1 MNLSQAM
8 KSLIGSAYSWWV
20 GAPPVDHTRR
30 QLLLGLSTAAGV
42 LMALGPAQVAELLQG
57 DSGPIEFAEPARPL
71 RTVLENQFYGIGAVS
86 LKPGEERAFRKLINA
101 QAFTH
106 GVTARAAL
114 RALVLDATDPGAI
127 EVTRVLVDGQPIF
140 GTAVR
145 PLAHFAP
152 SARANLICTPPLP
165 FDWIEVWVRNVSRS
179 EQIVSG
185 GCILDVHRSLA
196 REDHPH
202 QHPDRCPGRAAE
214 GGP

>member
-20 GAPPVDHTRR
+20 GTPPVDHTRR

-42 LMALGPAQVAELLQG
+42 LTALGPAQVAELLQG

-86 LKPGEERAFRKLINA
+86 LKPGEERAFPFRKLIDA

-140 GTAVR
+140 
-145 PLAHFAP
+145 FAP

-185 GCILDVHRSLA
+185 GCILDVHRSLVS
-196 REDHPH
+196 
-202 QHPDRCPGRAAE
+202 
-214 GGP
+214 